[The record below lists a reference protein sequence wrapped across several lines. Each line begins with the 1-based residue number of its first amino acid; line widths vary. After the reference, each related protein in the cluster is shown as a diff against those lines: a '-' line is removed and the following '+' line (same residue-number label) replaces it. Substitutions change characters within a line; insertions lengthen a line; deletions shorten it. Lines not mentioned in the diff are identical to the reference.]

1 MEQDDI
7 KYLILYKLP
16 ILEKK
21 KQFHEVITLCR
32 INDGFNE
39 FYYKSRFCI
48 CIH

>member
-1 MEQDDI
+1 MEQDNI
-7 KYLILYKLP
+7 KYLIIYKLA
-16 ILEKK
+16 ILEK
-21 KQFHEVITLCR
+21 KQFHEVITLCC